1 MSILENIKMAFSSLL
16 AHKMRSIL
24 TMLGI
29 IIGVGSVITVV
40 AIGQGGEAV
49 LKSQFTGDS
58 NTIELFY
65 QPSDEEIEQDSGIL
79 FEDAFTSEDIHLIE
93 DLPEVEKVVTTSSES
108 TDISYRQDNADS
120 MVMGINQSYIDVQG
134 MDIDRGRNLMAT
146 DFLGE
151 GRVAVVSENVQEE
164 LFDDK
169 ERDILGK
176 IVYVGGQPVEVVGVM
191 KSEDDL
197 FGLSSSTFYIPINT
211 WQSIFSKTSI
221 TEVSIKANNPDEL
234 QTAGEKATDMLN
246 KVHETDEAYQVLN
259 MEEIAEGIGKVTNI
273 MTIIISSIAG
283 VSLLVGGIGVMNI
296 MLVSVTERTRE
307 IGVRMSLGATRGQIM
322 FQFLIEAIALTMIG
336 GLIGMGLGT
345 GVALL
350 VSYIAGWPPLIS
362 WPVIAGGIL
371 FSMIIG
377 VVFGLLPSNKVSRLD
392 LIDSL
397 RYECY

>member
-58 NTIELFY
+58 NTIELYY

-108 TDISYRQDNADS
+108 ADISYRRDNADS

-134 MDIDRGRNLMAT
+134 MDIDRGRNLMAS

-169 ERDILGK
+169 EKDILGK

-350 VSYIAGWPPLIS
+350 VSSIAGWPPLIS
-362 WPVIAGGIL
+362 WPVIVGGIL

-377 VVFGLLPSNKVSRLD
+377 VVFGLLPANKASRLD
-392 LIDSL
+392 PIDSL
-397 RYECY
+397 RYE

>member
-108 TDISYRQDNADS
+108 ADISYRQDNADS

-221 TEVSIKANNPDEL
+221 TEVSIKTNNPDEL
-234 QTAGEKATDMLN
+234 QTAGENATDMLN

-350 VSYIAGWPPLIS
+350 VSSIAGWPPLIS
-362 WPVIAGGIL
+362 WPVIVGGIL

-377 VVFGLLPSNKVSRLD
+377 VVFGLLPANKASRLD
-392 LIDSL
+392 PIDSL
-397 RYECY
+397 RYE

>member
-108 TDISYRQDNADS
+108 ADISYRRDNADS

-134 MDIDRGRNLMAT
+134 MDIDRGRNLMAS

-169 ERDILGK
+169 EKDILGK

-191 KSEDDL
+191 NSEDDL

-345 GVALL
+345 SVALI
-350 VSYIAGWPPLIS
+350 VSSIAGWPPLIS
-362 WPVIAGGIL
+362 WPVIVGGIL

-377 VVFGLLPSNKVSRLD
+377 VVFGLLPANKASRLD
-392 LIDSL
+392 PIDSL
-397 RYECY
+397 RYE

>member
-108 TDISYRQDNADS
+108 ADISYRQDNADS

-234 QTAGEKATDMLN
+234 QTAGEKATDMLD

-350 VSYIAGWPPLIS
+350 VSSIAGWPPLIS
-362 WPVIAGGIL
+362 WPVIVGGIL

-377 VVFGLLPSNKVSRLD
+377 VVFGLLPANKASRLD
-392 LIDSL
+392 PIDSL
-397 RYECY
+397 RYE